1 LKNRKLFLKKQECDK
16 IKRYEKRKPKRMN
29 LNDVLKIKA
38 KDWPL
43 SKEWIEMY
51 KTKLKNNE

>member
-1 LKNRKLFLKKQECDK
+1 
-16 IKRYEKRKPKRMN
+16 MN